1 MSATHLFVDSAAST
15 RRIVP
20 LLCAPLL
27 ALSAIAPAA
36 AQLPRLPPVVITA
49 PAAVPLDIG
58 VDGSPLTLLSNHVD
72 VRVIGAAARVRTT
85 LTWRNDGVLPVRAQ
99 VPVPLPSTLA
109 TVQQVILDASDGCGD
124 DIDALMASLDTSH
137 EPIDALDAQKNEE
150 SIEAGEGTRPRG
162 HSEVVL
168 APGEE
173 VTVVVARDTE
183 LLTRGDR
190 HRLVLPLLTQRHGMF
205 TPQFSA
211 AVWIDAARP
220 IVELASATHAG
231 EISGIG
237 DTNAQLLVPSGRVH
251 EGQFLA
257 IDFTLGGEIAP
268 PPSVAAADDRRWG
281 GESRP
286 RALVASR

>member
-1 MSATHLFVDSAAST
+1 MSATKVFPRVTRIAA
-15 RRIVP
+15 
-20 LLCAPLL
+20 LLCAPVL
-27 ALSAIAPAA
+27 ALGALTPAA
-36 AQLPRLPPVVITA
+36 AQLPRLPSVTITA
-49 PAAVPLDIG
+49 PAPVQLDTGIHS
-58 VDGSPLTLLSNHVD
+58 SPLTLLSNHVD
-72 VRVIGAAARVRTT
+72 VRVIGGAARVRTT
-85 LTWRNDGVLPVRAQ
+85 LTWRNDGVQPVRAQ
-99 VPVPLPSTLA
+99 LPVPLPSALA
-109 TVQQVILDASDGCGD
+109 TVQQTILETADRCGD
-124 DIDALMASLDTSH
+124 DLDPLMASLDTD
-137 EPIDALDAQKNEE
+137 ENTDEEQLDPEFL
-150 SIEAGEGTRPRG
+150 EAGEGTRPRG

-190 HRLVLPLLTQRHGMF
+190 HRLVLPLLTQRDGMF
-205 TPQFSA
+205 TPAFSA

-257 IDFTLGGEIAP
+257 IDFTLGGVIAP
-268 PPSVAAADDRRWG
+268 PPSVAADDGRRWG
-281 GESRP
+281 GEARL
-286 RALVASR
+286 RDLVASR

>member
-1 MSATHLFVDSAAST
+1 MSATKALPRAT
-15 RRIVP
+15 RIVP
-20 LLCAPLL
+20 LLCAPVL
-27 ALSAIAPAA
+27 ALSALAPAA
-36 AQLPRLPPVVITA
+36 AQLPRLPPVIITA
-49 PAAVPLDIG
+49 PAPVQLDTGI
-58 VDGSPLTLLSNHVD
+58 DSSPLTLLANHVD
-72 VRVIGAAARVRTT
+72 VRVIGGAARVRTT
-85 LTWRNDGVLPVRAQ
+85 LTWRNDGVQPVRAQ
-99 VPVPLPSTLA
+99 LPVPLPSALA
-109 TVQQVILDASDGCGD
+109 TVQQVILEPVDGCGD
-124 DIDALMASLDTSH
+124 DLDALMASLDA
-137 EPIDALDAQKNEE
+137 DEE
-150 SIEAGEGTRPRG
+150 RVDPEFIEVGERPATRG

-173 VTVVVARDTE
+173 VTVVVERDTE

-237 DTNAQLLVPSGRVH
+237 DTHAQLLVPSGRVH

-257 IDFTLGGEIAP
+257 IDFTLGGELAP
-268 PPSVAAADDRRWG
+268 PPSVAVDDGRRWG
-281 GESRP
+281 GEARL